1 MTLNSLFRNATAAAA
16 LLVAATTQAA
26 NDKVVIYNWSE
37 YVPEG
42 ALEEFTAE
50 TGIEVEYNTYESNE
64 VMYSKIKI
72 QNAKGYDVIVPS
84 SYYISKMAREGL
96 LAKLDHSKLPNMDHL
111 YGTLLDKPYDPG
123 NQYSL
128 PYTWGSTG
136 IGINTDDID
145 KNSITGWKDLWD
157 SKWENSL
164 LLTDDVRE
172 VFQMALAVQGHSAN
186 TRDPQ
191 EIKQAFELLKK
202 LMPNVLTFNS
212 DAPREPYMAGD
223 VSLGM
228 IWNGEVIMAQEEMPE
243 IQYIYPKEGVILWVD
258 SFAIPANA
266 ENKDAAHQ
274 FINFMMRPD
283 IAVRTVE
290 YTGYATAN
298 KTAIRQLDPETRG
311 NPTIFPTWEVI
322 NRGEFQEDVG
332 DEATALF
339 NQYWE
344 ELKAGM

>member
-1 MTLNSLFRNATAAAA
+1 MTLNSLFRNVTAAAA
-16 LLVAATTQAA
+16 LLVSVSASAAD
-26 NDKVVIYNWSE
+26 DKVVIYNWSE
-37 YVPEG
+37 YIPDGV
-42 ALEEFTAE
+42 LEEFTEE

-72 QNAKGYDVIVPS
+72 QGATGYDVIVPS
-84 SYYISKMAREGL
+84 SYYISKMSREGL
-96 LAKLDHSKLPNMDHL
+96 LADIDQSKLTNLKH
-111 YGTLLDKPYDPG
+111 LDKSLLNKDYDKG
-123 NQYSL
+123 NQHSI

-145 KNSITGWKDLWD
+145 KSSISSWKDLWD
-157 SKWENSL
+157 SQWENSL

-172 VFQMALAVQGHSAN
+172 VFQMALAINGHSAN
-186 TRDPQ
+186 TRDAG
-191 EIKQAFELLKK
+191 EIKQAYELLQK

-243 IQYIYPKEGVILWVD
+243 IDYIYPSEGVILWVD

-266 ENKDAAHQ
+266 EHKDAAHQ
-274 FINFMMRPD
+274 FINFMLRPE
-283 IAVRTVE
+283 IAARTVD
-290 YTGYATAN
+290 YIGYATPN
-298 KTAIRQLDPETRG
+298 KDALELLDEETRN
-311 NPTIFPTWEVI
+311 NPTIFPSQAII

-332 DEATALF
+332 DEATALY
-339 NQYWE
+339 NDYWE
-344 ELKAGM
+344 KLKAGM